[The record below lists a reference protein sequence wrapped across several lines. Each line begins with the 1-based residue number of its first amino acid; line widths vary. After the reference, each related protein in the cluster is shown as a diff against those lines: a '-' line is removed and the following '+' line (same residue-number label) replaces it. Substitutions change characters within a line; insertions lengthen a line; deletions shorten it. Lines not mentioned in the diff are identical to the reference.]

1 MLECIDLAKKLKK
14 KEAKELL
21 DKLDADVARLQREAK
36 ACGIPVM
43 IIFEGWGASG
53 KGTLINRLIQP
64 MDPRGFKVYTIQ
76 KENEEEAMRPF
87 FVAFLDKNPCQG
99 KNASF

>member
-64 MDPRGFKVYTIQ
+64 MDPRGRRRSYETV
-76 KENEEEAMRPF
+76 